1 MKHQMPGYTGVK
13 HLGFTL
19 IELLVSKTCQICV
32 SLLFLQKYLSNFA
45 TNWSKTTPLFL
56 KKGEGCGERGKTS
69 FPVKRSF
76 SPFPASHFTLIE
88 LLVVIAIIAIL
99 AAILLPALQQAR
111 RRGQS
116 SGCLNNLKQLGTIG
130 VNYSDA
136 YGEMLLPA
144 YSLGVGM
151 WDDMLIVRGWV
162 KSTNIGKAIIGATAR
177 NNSRSVGIFN
187 CPSNT
192 RTTGHYNKYP
202 LRQSYGYNYYVGF
215 ASAVQSNP
223 RIKTNDPTYYKKV
236 SQPNRHVKD
245 TILWVDKWTMCDP
258 DLPGIEDVTF
268 DNPLARYSKNISIG
282 KYSAHPGGANMLL
295 LDGHAETRNVVVG
308 YKSSSNHLLSVWL
321 DTDGS
326 KLVNITN
333 PLL

>member
-1 MKHQMPGYTGVK
+1 MRG
-13 HLGFTL
+13 
-19 IELLVSKTCQICV
+19 
-32 SLLFLQKYLSNFA
+32 N
-45 TNWSKTTPLFL
+45 TP
-56 KKGEGCGERGKTS
+56 
-69 FPVKRSF
+69 P
-76 SPFPASHFTLIE
+76 FTLIE

-245 TILWVDKWTMCDP
+245 IILWVDKWTMCDP
-258 DLPGIEDVTF
+258 DLPGIEDITF